1 MVRLVR
7 TDREKGLLMLEVRKS
22 EIEDILSSI
31 DAMTELQQIFLLV
44 NLPATEEDRRR
55 VDRFKH
61 LREDF
66 RKLLKPITWVIRRC
80 TSFSGNFLV
89 KCILKMQKG
98 IMDHEIRLVPKIS

>member
-1 MVRLVR
+1 MVRLVQ
-7 TDREKGLLMLEVRKS
+7 TDTLRELIVLEIRNS

-31 DAMTELQQIFLLV
+31 DAMTERQQKFLLE

-66 RKLLKPITWVIRRC
+66 RKLL
-80 TSFSGNFLV
+80 
-89 KCILKMQKG
+89 
-98 IMDHEIRLVPKIS
+98 

>member
-1 MVRLVR
+1 MVRLVQI
-7 TDREKGLLMLEVRKS
+7 DRVKELLILELRKT

-31 DAMTELQQIFLLV
+31 DAMIERQQRSLLE

-66 RKLLKPITWVIRRC
+66 RKLL
-80 TSFSGNFLV
+80 
-89 KCILKMQKG
+89 
-98 IMDHEIRLVPKIS
+98 

>member
-1 MVRLVR
+1 MVRLVQ
-7 TDREKGLLMLEVRKS
+7 TDRLRELIVLEIHKS

-31 DAMTELQQIFLLV
+31 DAMTERQQRFILE

-66 RKLLKPITWVIRRC
+66 RKLL
-80 TSFSGNFLV
+80 
-89 KCILKMQKG
+89 
-98 IMDHEIRLVPKIS
+98 

>member
-1 MVRLVR
+1 MVRLVQ
-7 TDREKGLLMLEVRKS
+7 TDRLRELIVLEMHKS

-31 DAMTELQQIFLLV
+31 DAMTERQQRFLLE

-66 RKLLKPITWVIRRC
+66 RKLL
-80 TSFSGNFLV
+80 
-89 KCILKMQKG
+89 
-98 IMDHEIRLVPKIS
+98 

>member
-1 MVRLVR
+1 MVRLVQ
-7 TDREKGLLMLEVRKS
+7 TDRLRGLIVLEIHKS

-31 DAMTELQQIFLLV
+31 DAMTERQQRFLLE

-66 RKLLKPITWVIRRC
+66 RKLL
-80 TSFSGNFLV
+80 
-89 KCILKMQKG
+89 
-98 IMDHEIRLVPKIS
+98 

>member
-31 DAMTELQQIFLLV
+31 DAMTELQQRFLLE
-44 NLPATEEDRRR
+44 NRPANEEDRRR

-61 LREDF
+61 LKEDF
-66 RKLLKPITWVIRRC
+66 RKLLLSP
-80 TSFSGNFLV
+80 
-89 KCILKMQKG
+89 
-98 IMDHEIRLVPKIS
+98 

>member
-1 MVRLVR
+1 MVRLVQ
-7 TDREKGLLMLEVRKS
+7 TDRLKELIVLEIHKS

-31 DAMTELQQIFLLV
+31 DAMTERQQRFLLE

-66 RKLLKPITWVIRRC
+66 RKLL
-80 TSFSGNFLV
+80 
-89 KCILKMQKG
+89 
-98 IMDHEIRLVPKIS
+98 

>member
-1 MVRLVR
+1 MVRLVQ
-7 TDREKGLLMLEVRKS
+7 TDRLRELIVLEIHKS

-31 DAMTELQQIFLLV
+31 DAMTERQQRFLLE

-66 RKLLKPITWVIRRC
+66 RKLLLSP
-80 TSFSGNFLV
+80 
-89 KCILKMQKG
+89 
-98 IMDHEIRLVPKIS
+98 

>member
-1 MVRLVR
+1 MVRLVQ
-7 TDREKGLLMLEVRKS
+7 TDRLRELIVLEIRKS

-31 DAMTELQQIFLLV
+31 DAMTERQQRFLLE

-66 RKLLKPITWVIRRC
+66 RKLL
-80 TSFSGNFLV
+80 
-89 KCILKMQKG
+89 
-98 IMDHEIRLVPKIS
+98 

>member
-1 MVRLVR
+1 MVRLVQ
-7 TDREKGLLMLEVRKS
+7 TDRLRELIVLEIRKS

-31 DAMTELQQIFLLV
+31 DAMTELQQRFLLE

-66 RKLLKPITWVIRRC
+66 RKLL
-80 TSFSGNFLV
+80 
-89 KCILKMQKG
+89 
-98 IMDHEIRLVPKIS
+98 

>member
-1 MVRLVR
+1 MVRLVQ
-7 TDREKGLLMLEVRKS
+7 TDRLRELIVLEIHKS

-31 DAMTELQQIFLLV
+31 DAMTERQQRFLLE

-66 RKLLKPITWVIRRC
+66 RKLL
-80 TSFSGNFLV
+80 
-89 KCILKMQKG
+89 
-98 IMDHEIRLVPKIS
+98 